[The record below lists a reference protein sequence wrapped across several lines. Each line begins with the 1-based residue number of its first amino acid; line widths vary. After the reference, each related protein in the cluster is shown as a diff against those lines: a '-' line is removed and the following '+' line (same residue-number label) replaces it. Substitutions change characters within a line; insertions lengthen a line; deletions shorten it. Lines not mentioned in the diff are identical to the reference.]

1 MNIETNFKVRQDAA
15 YLEGQKAY
23 LGGARVALADNPYPY
38 GTPEHRSW
46 AAGYTACYE
55 DDCE

>member
-1 MNIETNFKVRQDAA
+1 MHIENDFKAESVPA
-15 YLEGQKAY
+15 YTEGQKAY
-23 LGGARVALADNPYPY
+23 LGGDRVALADNPYPY
-38 GTPEHRSW
+38 GTPQHRAW